1 MVGDLVGDG
10 VVGVRVGAAVVGK
23 WVEGSEEG

>member
-10 VVGVRVGAAVVGK
+10 NTAGLILQGNRNTQGNT
-23 WVEGSEEG
+23 S